1 MNNKILIV
9 EDDPNLGQIL
19 TEYLSMKGFETTLC
33 ADGEAGLNT
42 YRSSSG
48 FDMCILD
55 LMMPKMDGFSVAR
68 EIRKNDEKTPIVF
81 LTAKSMK
88 EDVLE
93 GLKIGADDYLTK
105 PFSMEEL
112 VLRIKAILKR
122 SGSQEAAKQLPE
134 EFRLGDFVY
143 NYNHH
148 ILKTPS
154 KEIKLTGKEN
164 SLLKLFCENFNHTV
178 TRSQALKNIWGDDS
192 YFNARSMDVYI
203 TKLRKY
209 LKEDDKIQ
217 IITVHGEGFKLV
229 KLN

>member
-1 MNNKILIV
+1 
-9 EDDPNLGQIL
+9 
-19 TEYLSMKGFETTLC
+19 MKGYETTLC
-33 ADGEAGLNT
+33 PDGLAGLET
-42 YRSSSG
+42 YQNSNG

-55 LMMPKMDGFSVAR
+55 LMMPKMDGFSLAK
-68 EIRKNDEKTPIVF
+68 EIRKKDEQTPIVF

-88 EDVLE
+88 EDVIE

-112 VLRIKAILKR
+112 LLRIKAILKR
-122 SGSQEAAKQLPE
+122 VSNSVEENKLPQ
-134 EFRLGDFVY
+134 EFRLGNFIY
-143 NYNHH
+143 NFDHH
-148 ILKTPS
+148 LLKSPS

-164 SLLKLFCENFNHTV
+164 SLLKMFCENFNQTV
-178 TRSQALKNIWGDDS
+178 DRSQALKNIWGDDS

-203 TKLRKY
+203 AKLRKY

-217 IITVHGEGFKLV
+217 IITVHGQGFKLV